1 MHAQHS
7 YQQVNGKDIRVS
19 RQIKIEAAAATLR
32 EYKDRNI
39 PLTEVVIEN
48 ACNQHGLHY
57 DTMTY
62 SEISYL
68 NHLVD
73 YPLEKI
79 KNF

>member
-19 RQIKIEAAAATLR
+19 RQIKVEASAATLR
-32 EYKDRNI
+32 EYKEKNI

-48 ACNQHGLHY
+48 ACRQHGLHY

-62 SEISYL
+62 SEINYL

-73 YPLEKI
+73 YPLEKT